1 MSEVFTTPQAADF
14 LKLSVSTVEKLR
26 SYGGGPKF
34 IKLGTRRIGY
44 LKSDLLAWLQ
54 SCSRCTSTSDP
65 AAQKQH
71 IKRLRPSEPPRRD
84 RPRKQPEPPAAVKA
98 TA

>member
-1 MSEVFTTPQAADF
+1 MSEVLTTPQAADF

-34 IKLGTRRIGY
+34 IKLGSRRIGY

-54 SCSRCTSTSDP
+54 SCSRCISTSDP
-65 AAQKQH
+65 AAQAQH
-71 IKRLRPSEPPRRD
+71 IRQFRPSEPPRRG
-84 RPRKQPEPPAAVKA
+84 RPPKRTITTVPITTP
-98 TA
+98 